1 MSQRNL
7 DRGGPERLGGEDQ
20 SKPSPGTATR
30 RTGDERCAFPLSAVP
45 GIDET
50 VDALPR
56 STSEVRCAFPV
67 AAILSSDEI
76 TDMLSTTT
84 GDFRCEFPVTAVL
97 SADEIMDM
105 VGSPVDLP
113 AGLEE
118 WL

>member
-7 DRGGPERLGGEDQ
+7 DRGGPGRLGGEDQ
-20 SKPSPGTATR
+20 SKPSPGYPTS
-30 RTGDERCAFPLSAVP
+30 RTGDEWCAFPLSAVP

-56 STSEVRCAFPV
+56 STGEVRCAFPV
-67 AAILSSDEI
+67 GAVLSSDEI

-84 GDFRCEFPVTAVL
+84 GEFRCEFPVTAVL
-97 SADEIMDM
+97 SADEIMGM
-105 VGSPVDLP
+105 MRGPVDLP

>member
-1 MSQRNL
+1 
-7 DRGGPERLGGEDQ
+7 
-20 SKPSPGTATR
+20 
-30 RTGDERCAFPLSAVP
+30 
-45 GIDET
+45 
-50 VDALPR
+50 
-56 STSEVRCAFPV
+56 V